1 MLSQPL
7 VSIII
12 PTYNRAHLIGET
24 LDSVLVQTYTN
35 WECIIVDDGSTDNT
49 DAVVGAYVQKDARFK
64 YYHRPDTHLPGGNGA
79 RNYGFEVSKGEFVNW
94 FDSDDLMHPEKL
106 EKKVQSFK
114 THKVDLV
121 VSKSEYFN
129 SDKETY
135 GYNFISEDINFES
148 FSMGNVTWITN
159 DFMIRREIALQ
170 TTFNENLRA
179 GQEYNYVCKV
189 LLLTDNVFFINEVL
203 TNRRYHEGSIGVKRR
218 SERLKYF
225 QTRFLAYWT
234 TYNDIKE
241 ITLHDK
247 FLRFS
252 LLVCISCYFQ
262 SKNGFELPPTFNKEV
277 QWGFS
282 KKSIYF
288 YLAKYS
294 NFLFGKYHFF
304 YNKLK
309 NKM

>member
-1 MLSQPL
+1 MTHHPL

-24 LDSVLVQTYTN
+24 LDSVLAQTYTN
-35 WECIIVDDGSTDNT
+35 WECIIVDDGSTDHT
-49 DAVVGAYVQKDARFK
+49 DEVVGAYVQKDARFK
-64 YYHRPDTHLPGGNGA
+64 YFHRPDTHLPGGNGA
-79 RNYGFEVSKGEFVNW
+79 RNYGFLQSKGEYINW
-94 FDSDDLMHPEKL
+94 FDSDDLMYPEKL